1 MPRTN
6 IRWQAVRDL
15 GLVDRAQRR
24 VAFQAQG
31 EGSRAAAQVEAL
43 EDLDGLLLGLE
54 RVHEAAVGEL
64 AALEQLAVAGENDAA
79 FADGDGDD
87 LGVVVMVVVEGV
99 EARQTQ
105 QPGQAAE
112 VGVGD
117 EARDARRCV
126 ARAAAG

>member
-43 EDLDGLLLGLE
+43 EDTHIDPSSLAPFGSFSLQQLKGQIGQGEKFHSEDVQAKTRFGDY
-54 RVHEAAVGEL
+54 RVHG
-64 AALEQLAVAGENDAA
+64 
-79 FADGDGDD
+79 
-87 LGVVVMVVVEGV
+87 GVMT
-99 EARQTQ
+99 AIS
-105 QPGQAAE
+105 AKI
-112 VGVGD
+112 
-117 EARDARRCV
+117 RRCKV
-126 ARAAAG
+126 H